1 MTYQQ
6 FTLEAQKLVAHAL
19 DFPISVQ
26 LRTTLKNNGKERVG
40 LMISDYHSNLSPT
53 IYLEEH
59 YNQFLAGHSLPSICD
74 NIVALYQELQLEQ
87 HWETDAIRNFSQIQS
102 KIVYKLIS
110 QSKNKSYL
118 STVPYIPYQDL
129 AIVFYVLFD
138 INATGTAT
146 IPVTHMLQSLW
157 DTSSEELFEIA
168 KSNTPKLLPADF
180 RPMNLVMEELISN
193 SGISCEIEEENPM
206 YVLTNSLRCFGASCI
221 LYPNVLQRI
230 GKQLQENYYLLPSSV
245 HEIIILPESVGPSED
260 TINDMILEINQ
271 TEIDREEV
279 LSDHAYYYD
288 CESGVLSIR

>member
-6 FTLEAQKLVAHAL
+6 FTLEIQKLVAHSFH
-19 DFPISVQ
+19 FPVSVH

-40 LMISDYHSNLSPT
+40 LMFSDHHSNLSPT

-59 YNQFLAGHSLPSICD
+59 YNQFLAGSSLPSIRD

-87 HWETDAIRNFSQIQS
+87 RWETEAIRNFSQIQS

-110 QSKNKSYL
+110 QSKNQSYL
-118 STVPYIPYQDL
+118 STVPYIHYQDL

-138 INATGTAT
+138 ISASGTAT
-146 IPVTHMLQSLW
+146 IPVTNMLQSIW
-157 DTSSEELFEIA
+157 DTSAEELFEIA
-168 KSNTPKLLPADF
+168 KKNTPKLLPADF

-193 SGISCEIEEENPM
+193 AGISCEIEEESPM

-221 LYPNVLQRI
+221 LYPNVLQHI
-230 GKQLQENYYLLPSSV
+230 GKHLHENYYLLPSSV
-245 HEIIILPESVGPSED
+245 HEIIILPESAGPSKD
-260 TINDMILEINQ
+260 IINEMILEINQ
-271 TEIDREEV
+271 TEIDCEEV

-288 CESGVLSIR
+288 CENGITSVQ